1 MKVFI
6 PALIISYILLY
17 AFLLFGGVFLL
28 SQTWF
33 CLLLPAA
40 IIAAVITRTVN
51 QDEKISALEK
61 RIDDLETQQ
70 SGEEKQ

>member
-17 AFLLFGGVFLL
+17 AFLLFGGVLL

-70 SGEEKQ
+70 SDEEKQ

>member
-1 MKVFI
+1 MKVFF
-6 PALIISYILLY
+6 PALIVSYILLY
-17 AFLLFGGVFLL
+17 VILLFGGILL

-33 CLLLPAA
+33 CLLVIAA

-61 RIDDLETQQ
+61 RIDDLEAKRNTTENQ
-70 SGEEKQ
+70 